1 MKITL
6 LFFFS
11 FVTSLLWCQ
20 KIASID
26 FENLKKS
33 KTEFVAAQLNVSIG
47 DSVSL
52 DLIETNAQFLRDL
65 NLFLSVDY
73 TIDTLPNS
81 DVSISYIF
89 NEAISI
95 YPIFSIAGF
104 KNQLNLQ
111 LGAADIN
118 FLGKGNTIGV
128 IYQFY
133 DRHSIFF
140 YQNSPRHLNNRTG
153 HEFSV
158 GRKSTVE
165 PLYFNDHTANFNFDN
180 YHVSLGGNLWLNR
193 YLKLNLGGMYMFE
206 QYTNVDSTFDIGNK
220 VFENREQ
227 FSFNKIQIRSSV
239 SYRRIQYLFERRSG
253 FAATIFAENIQT
265 SGNPL
270 ASFFKGTVM
279 ANCFIPLFKRG
290 NLTLQHKFGLATNNF
305 SPFAPFVIDGYLNV
319 RGSGNRIARGTGELI
334 FNTEYLHT
342 LWKHP
347 WFYLQANSFVDI
359 GMLRPAGGVINEFA
373 DNAFY
378 YGGLGLRLQSR
389 KFYNTI
395 LRVDYGF
402 NLNHIADNGLTFGFG
417 HFF

>member
-1 MKITL
+1 
-6 LFFFS
+6 
-11 FVTSLLWCQ
+11 
-20 KIASID
+20 
-26 FENLKKS
+26 
-33 KTEFVAAQLNVSIG
+33 
-47 DSVSL
+47 
-52 DLIETNAQFLRDL
+52 
-65 NLFLSVDY
+65 
-73 TIDTLPNS
+73 
-81 DVSISYIF
+81 
-89 NEAISI
+89 
-95 YPIFSIAGF
+95 
-104 KNQLNLQ
+104 
-111 LGAADIN
+111 
-118 FLGKGNTIGV
+118 
-128 IYQFY
+128 
-133 DRHSIFF
+133 
-140 YQNSPRHLNNRTG
+140 
-153 HEFSV
+153 
-158 GRKSTVE
+158 
-165 PLYFNDHTANFNFDN
+165 
-180 YHVSLGGNLWLNR
+180 
-193 YLKLNLGGMYMFE
+193 MFE